1 MNEREAIDRQFAA
14 YRRMTPEQRLEIALG
29 LHELACDLA
38 REGIRWQNPNATPET
53 VEQLLRRR
61 LELAR

>member
-1 MNEREAIDRQFAA
+1 MNQHQAEEKQLAA

-29 LHELACDLA
+29 LHELACDMA
-38 REGIRWQNPNATPET
+38 REGIRWQHPQASPAA
-53 VEQLLRRR
+53 VEELLKRR